1 MGGGMHRLVRLKFI
15 VLGWAAASLFFTAVS
30 LVTDVGGH
38 MPWVFALHSNA
49 VHFALWAL
57 ALPLLTRSTSRF
69 RLDRGNKIW
78 HGAVLLVIV
87 AMVGPAVMLAQW
99 AIVYSTCF
107 PYRSEYPTF
116 GLLVHSELARFLPV
130 DILIGIVIVAVLQ
143 ARRVWLDFEAE
154 HTRVADLERGL
165 ALSRLEALRMQ
176 LHPHFLFNTLH
187 TIAGLI
193 VEQPSTARRMV
204 VALGDLLRLTLK
216 DEAGSL
222 RSLAEELEFADLY
235 LGIEKLRLGDRLV
248 LDYDIDPEATSAQ
261 VPQLLLQPLFE
272 NAIRHGVSRM
282 PGPCQILFSAHR
294 VGDQLEITL
303 CNDGPLRSESSELA
317 AAGVG
322 LTNTMARLRLHYEN
336 QFVFQYSDR
345 PKGGVRIDLTLPYH
359 NAGPE
364 RSDAHCSED
373 LYASSSSAAH
383 ARSDH

>member
-1 MGGGMHRLVRLKFI
+1 MHKLMRLKWI

-30 LVTDVGGH
+30 LVSDVGGH
-38 MPWVFALHSNA
+38 MPWIFALHSNA
-49 VHFALWAL
+49 VHLALWAL
-57 ALPLLTRSTSRF
+57 ALPLLSKSTSNF
-69 RLDRGNKIW
+69 PLDRGNRIG
-78 HGAVLLVIV
+78 HGAVLLAIV
-87 AMVGPAVMLAQW
+87 ALIGSAVMLAQW

-116 GLLVHSELARFLPV
+116 GLLVHSELAKFLPV
-130 DILIGIVIVAVLQ
+130 DILMGMVIIAALQ
-143 ARRVWLDFEAE
+143 GRRVWLDFQAE
-154 HTRVADLERGL
+154 HTRAADLEKGL

-216 DEAGSL
+216 DTTGSI
-222 RSLAEELEFADLY
+222 RSLAKELEFADLY

-248 LDYDIDPEATSAQ
+248 LDYDIDPEATCAQ

-282 PGPCQILFSAHR
+282 SGPCQIIFSAHR
-294 VGDQLEITL
+294 EGDQLELTL
-303 CNDGPLRSESSELA
+303 CNDGPLRPQPSECPE
-317 AAGVG
+317 AGVG
-322 LTNTMARLRLHYEN
+322 LTNTMARLRLHYKD

-345 PKGGVRIDLTLPYH
+345 PQGGVQIDLRLPYH
-359 NAGPE
+359 GAGPE

-373 LYASSSSAAH
+373 LYANSSSAAH